1 MGILPVSVTTAEE
14 VAVVV
19 AVDAEE
25 EDVMIVVAV
34 DVI

>member
-14 VAVVV
+14 AVVE

>member
-1 MGILPVSVTTAEE
+1 MGILPVSATTAEE
-14 VAVVV
+14 AVVV
-19 AVDAEE
+19 AVDAE